1 MLRKVPIFCIFL
13 SVFFSSTLI
22 LFDALARNDQFIQC
36 QVLYHE
42 NTVFSLYTDSGN
54 GYNDREVVHVNARPM
69 PFWRNLK
76 FRIKNVVFQGL
87 RLDFSS
93 QENFIHIK
101 QCNIQD
107 KEGFSIVPYQNVSI
121 KPLHQV
127 QLVPKGMGEYVAVGQ
142 GEDPQ
147 ILVDIPW
154 KTLFFK
160 RIPFGFWFSCIFLLY
175 PLCFFGLYALLG
187 MGGNK
192 KIRIEKTKLHR
203 LFMGSSL
210 VFWLLAGLAY
220 WSASSRH
227 HVLPTLEEGEE
238 LLGVPSFTAQEIN
251 LCRPDGLAIHG
262 RLYQSESS
270 KLHRGDILLLHGSYA
285 KGQLS
290 PLYSLMAESL
300 ARRGFRVLTIDFAGY
315 GLSADPFAS
324 STPLSSDREGE
335 TETALAFL
343 KALPGGGQK
352 NLCIIGHSL
361 GANSTLRVGLR
372 DKEVSALVLIGP
384 PRRVGE
390 RYYSVPDLNFFW
402 GYVMGVGRLQY
413 GREHFPAWY
422 TQKMFQEEFLDQDM
436 VHALP
441 DLARAGHKP
450 IYFMDGGREAE
461 EDLVF
466 LRRYV
471 QRVSAPCAYVTML
484 AADHEF
490 NVPILEHPR
499 YVPNVLQDTIEVLD
513 GWCSQRETWARR
525 MWYAVQN
532 VLRLLFP
539 FR

>member
-42 NTVFSLYTDSGN
+42 NTVFSLYTDSGS
-54 GYNDREVVHVNARPM
+54 GYNEHEVVHVNVISR
-69 PFWRNLK
+69 PFWRSLK
-76 FRIKNVVFQGL
+76 FRVKNIVFQGL

-93 QENFIHIK
+93 QENCIHIK
-101 QCNIQD
+101 QCTIQD
-107 KEGFSIVPYQNVSI
+107 KEGFPIIPYQDVPI
-121 KPLHQV
+121 KALHQV
-127 QLVPKGMGEYVAVGQ
+127 QLVPKEMGEYVVIGQ

-147 ILVDIPW
+147 ILFDIPW

-160 RIPFGFWFSCIFLLY
+160 RIQFGFWFSCIFLLY

-187 MGGNK
+187 MGSNK

-238 LLGVPSFTAQEIN
+238 LLGIPSFTAQEIN
-251 LCRPDGLAIHG
+251 LRRPDGLAIHG
-262 RLYQSESS
+262 RLYQSENS
-270 KLHRGDILLLHGSYA
+270 KLNRGNILLLHGNYT
-285 KGQLS
+285 KGQLY
-290 PLYSLMAESL
+290 PLYPLMAESL

-324 STPLSSDREGE
+324 NTRLRSDRKSE
-335 TETALAFL
+335 TEAALAFL
-343 KALPGGGQK
+343 KALPGGKK
-352 NLCIIGHSL
+352 NVCIIGHSL
-361 GANSTLRVGLR
+361 GANSALWVGLR
-372 DKEVSALVLIGP
+372 DTEVSALVLIGP

-390 RYYSVPDLNFFW
+390 RYYDVPDLNYFW
-402 GYVMGVGRLQY
+402 ERVMKSGQVLY
-413 GREHFPAWY
+413 GREQFPAWY
-422 TQKMFQEEFLDQDM
+422 TQKMFQEEFLDQDLIY
-436 VHALP
+436 ALP
-441 DLARAGHKP
+441 NLAKGGHKS

-461 EDLVF
+461 EDLDF

-471 QRVSAPCAYVTML
+471 QRVSAPCAYATML
-484 AADHEF
+484 AADHNF
-490 NVPILEHPR
+490 NVPPALERLH
-499 YVPNVLQDTIEVLD
+499 YVPNVLQDAIEVLD

-525 MWYAVQN
+525 TWLAVQN